1 MMLEADVVLGKLK
14 TSTKEEDIPIM
25 AHPPNNQ
32 SDLSLKEFLQTV
44 NGKKKG
50 AKLDFKT
57 SEAFEASAEILK
69 DVHNTVRNADY
80 F

>member
-1 MMLEADVVLGKLK
+1 MMLEADVVVGKLK
-14 TSTKEEDIPIM
+14 NSPKDEDIPIM
-25 AHPPNNQ
+25 AHPPDNQ
-32 SDLSLKEFLQTV
+32 SDLSLKDFLQAV
-44 NGKKKG
+44 NGSKMG

-57 SEAFEASAEILK
+57 SEAFEASIEILK